1 MGDGRAIGVFDSGL
15 GGLTVVR
22 AIMDDLPNERVIYV
36 GDTGRFPYGP
46 REPEEIRRFAV
57 QIARYLVGQDVKLI
71 VVACN
76 SATAAALDD
85 VAGAVDVPVVGVIQP
100 AVRAAVAATR
110 SGRIGLVG
118 TVATVGSGA
127 YQRAVARADGG
138 ARLFAQ
144 ACPRL
149 VEFVEAGDTTST
161 ELLEV
166 TSGYLAP
173 LREAGVDT
181 LILGC
186 THYPF
191 LRGVFHHVMGDGV
204 LLLSSAEE
212 TAVDVYETLSRL
224 GLLADGTGDPDGAPV
239 HRFESTGDPYLFA
252 GLGVRFLGPEV
263 RSVRFVALPE
273 APPVPAGG
281 DVGAR

>member
-1 MGDGRAIGVFDSGL
+1 MADRRPIGVFDSGL

-22 AIMDDLPNERVIYV
+22 AILDDLPNERVVYV

-46 REPEEIRRFAV
+46 RDPREIRRFAV
-57 QIARYLVGQDVKLI
+57 QIARYLIDQDVKLI

-76 SATAAALDD
+76 TATAAALDD
-85 VAGAVDVPVVGVIQP
+85 VAEAVDVSVVGVIDP

-110 SGRIGLVG
+110 GGRIGLVG
-118 TVATVGSGA
+118 TVATVESGA

-138 ARLFAQ
+138 ARVFAQ

-161 ELLEV
+161 ELLQV
-166 TSGYLAP
+166 TSGYVAP
-173 LREAGVDT
+173 LQDAGVDT

-191 LRGVFHHVMGDGV
+191 LRGVFHHLMGDGV

-212 TAVDVYETLSRL
+212 TAVDVYETLSRR
-224 GLLADGTGDPDGAPV
+224 GLLADAGRDGAPV
-239 HRFESTGDPYLFA
+239 HRFESTGDPNLFA
-252 GLGVRFLGPEV
+252 ALGVRFLGPEV
-263 RSVRFVALPE
+263 RSVRFVALPD
-273 APPVPAGG
+273 APAVRAGG
-281 DVGAR
+281 DLGAR